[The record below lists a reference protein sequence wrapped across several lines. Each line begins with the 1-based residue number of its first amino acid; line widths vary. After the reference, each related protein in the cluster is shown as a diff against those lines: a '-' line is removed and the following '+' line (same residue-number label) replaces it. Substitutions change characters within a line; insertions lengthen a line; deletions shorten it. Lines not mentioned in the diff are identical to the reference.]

1 MWIRNLVNALK
12 PWYSRR
18 SVQSARPRN
27 ACRRSTV
34 SPLAI
39 EALEDRSVPATLSVW
54 SNWVLEGVSGIH
66 NAELEVR
73 LSAPSTKTV
82 TVDYVTRNDPGI
94 GTATAGSDYEPVSGR
109 LTFARGET
117 SKTILIPIHGDR
129 KVEPNEWFEV
139 QLQRPKGATIAGS
152 WSAKM
157 TIIDSS
163 PRISI
168 SDERVIATAGSGS
181 TLMTF
186 TVRLSAAYDLP
197 VTVNYATSDGFED
210 ENTPLAAYAGQ
221 DYVATSGT
229 LTFAPGE
236 TTKTISVEILG
247 DAVPESDEYFFV
259 DLFSPSNAYLNGGVG
274 LGFISSQR

>member
-1 MWIRNLVNALK
+1 
-12 PWYSRR
+12 
-18 SVQSARPRN
+18 
-27 ACRRSTV
+27 
-34 SPLAI
+34 
-39 EALEDRSVPATLSVW
+39 
-54 SNWVLEGVSGIH
+54 
-66 NAELEVR
+66 
-73 LSAPSTKTV
+73 
-82 TVDYVTRNDPGI
+82 
-94 GTATAGSDYEPVSGR
+94 GTATAGSDYDSVSGR

-152 WSAKM
+152 SSAKV

-247 DAVPESDEYFFV
+247 DAVPE
-259 DLFSPSNAYLNGGVG
+259 
-274 LGFISSQR
+274 